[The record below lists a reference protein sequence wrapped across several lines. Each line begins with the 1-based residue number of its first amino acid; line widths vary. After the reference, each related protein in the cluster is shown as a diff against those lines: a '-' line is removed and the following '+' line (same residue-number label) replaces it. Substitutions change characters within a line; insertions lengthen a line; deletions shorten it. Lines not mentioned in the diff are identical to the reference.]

1 MEFLNVDVDTSTS
14 EVTPHLRWN
23 NGVLQQGWVV
33 THYRDGAPHKRTTE
47 WRDIPDAAD
56 AAF

>member
-1 MEFLNVDVDTSTS
+1 MNSFAIDDTSTA

-33 THYRDGAPHKRTTE
+33 IHYRQGVPHKRTTE